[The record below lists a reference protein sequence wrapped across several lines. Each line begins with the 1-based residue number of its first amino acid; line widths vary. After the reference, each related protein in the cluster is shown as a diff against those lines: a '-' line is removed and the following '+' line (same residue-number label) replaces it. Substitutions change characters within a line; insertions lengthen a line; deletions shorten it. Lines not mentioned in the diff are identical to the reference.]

1 MARKKKVILS
11 GITRDE
17 MEEAMRNY
25 AIADAAQR
33 ALTAEMD
40 GKLSEIREQY
50 AQRLSDLDIEK
61 DEAFERLQAFATEN
75 RDEHFSKRKSMETTH
90 GTIGFRTGNPQL
102 KPGKG
107 MTWAGILEL
116 LKLKGKEYIRTVEE
130 VAKDKLLAER
140 ELDECRIVMEACH
153 ISVIQKETFYV
164 EPKTEG

>member
-17 MEEAMRNY
+17 MEEAMHAY
-25 AIADAAQR
+25 AVADAKQR

-50 AQRLSDLDIEK
+50 SGQLQDLDIEK
-61 DEAFERLQAFATEN
+61 DEAFEKLQAFATEN

-90 GTIGFRTGNPQL
+90 GTLGFRIGNPQL
-102 KPGKG
+102 KPAKG

-116 LKLKGKEYIRTVEE
+116 LKIKGKNYIRTVEE

-140 ELDECRIVMEACH
+140 ESDECQIVMEACH
-153 ISVIQKETFYV
+153 ISVIQKETFFV

>member
-17 MEEAMRNY
+17 MEEAMHSY
-25 AIADAAQR
+25 AVADAKQR
-33 ALTAEMD
+33 ALMAEMD

-50 AQRLSDLDIEK
+50 SGQLQDLDMEK
-61 DEAFERLQAFATEN
+61 DEAFEKLQAFATEN
-75 RDEHFSKRKSMETTH
+75 REELFTKRKSMETTH
-90 GTIGFRTGNPQL
+90 GILGFRIGNPQL

-107 MTWAGILEL
+107 MTWAGVLEL
-116 LKLKGKEYIRTVEE
+116 LKMKGKGYIRTVEE

-153 ISVIQKETFYV
+153 ISVVQKETFYV
-164 EPKTEG
+164 EPKSEG

>member
-25 AIADAAQR
+25 AIADASQR